1 MNFSIE
7 HINKKI
13 TNYKSWFYICLCIE
27 VFLLI
32 FNTPIFRALLID
44 FAKIILKKTINH
56 EQVGTHLWI
65 YFIYFNFISIF
76 LAFYSFVNFKNL
88 TKKIKEQFEGLNR
101 QKTFIIIV
109 CIGIILRFL
118 VSCIGHNYDFE
129 SWTIVGKI
137 VSTGG
142 NVYNETERYNY
153 SPFFSIILGFFNSM
167 SFGNLIIFRFLII
180 GLLTLADIGISY
192 ILYKKYGLYI
202 AILFFLNPISI
213 IITGYHNQFDTL
225 AIFFGLVAITYISK
239 TNYTLEK
246 STIKEGIIIPIL
258 FLSLSLITKHLLF
271 IFPIWILINSSI
283 SIRNRFLFASIPV
296 LIFLLSFT
304 PYIADGYKGIIANV
318 FKYESEN
325 NFPLLLNF
333 NLLQKHFKPIFI
345 LLVLLM
351 GFLFRKRILDNS
363 FYLYLISIVCFSSAI
378 VNQYMAIPLLAVC
391 IIGGRLKY
399 LYIIILSAF
408 LILHRAGLGVYWKS
422 EFSNSFV
429 KAFFESFLRDG
440 YTFAAFILFGIILNQ
455 LIPKNKF

>member
-1 MNFSIE
+1 MNFSINYS
-7 HINKKI
+7 NKKI
-13 TNYKSWFYICLCIE
+13 TNVKTWFYLCLCIE

-32 FNTPIFRALLID
+32 LNTPIFRTLLID
-44 FAKIILKKTINH
+44 FAKIMLKKTVNH

-65 YFIYFNFISIF
+65 YFTYFSFISII
-76 LAFYSFVNFKNL
+76 LALYSLVNFKNI
-88 TKKIKEQFEGLNR
+88 TKTIKKKFNELN
-101 QKTFIIIV
+101 QQNTFILII
-109 CIGIILRFL
+109 CIGVVLRFL
-118 VSCIGHNYDFE
+118 VSFIGHNYDFE

-167 SFGNLIIFRFLII
+167 SFGNLILFRLLII
-180 GLLTLADIGISY
+180 GLLTIADIGISF

-239 TNYTLEK
+239 TNYALEK

-271 IFPIWILINSSI
+271 IFPIWILINSTI
-283 SIRNRFLFASIPV
+283 SIRNRLLFATIPV

-304 PYIADGYKGIIANV
+304 PYIANGYKGIIANV

-333 NLLQKHFKPIFI
+333 SLLQKYFKIIFI

-351 GFLFRKRILDNS
+351 GFLFRKRLIDNS

-408 LILHRAGLGVYWKS
+408 LILHKAGLGVYWKS

-429 KAFFESFLRDG
+429 KAFFESFLSNG
-440 YTFAAFILFGIILNQ
+440 YSIAAFILFGIILNQ
-455 LIPKNKF
+455 LIPKNKI